1 MGFSENSAKRKVHS
15 NTSLPQEIKEP
26 SHTLNLHLKQL
37 EKRRKE
43 LQNHQKE
50 KIIKIRAEINEK
62 ETKET
67 SNNQENLKA
76 SSLKRR

>member
-43 LQNHQKE
+43 LQNH
-50 KIIKIRAEINEK
+50 
-62 ETKET
+62 
-67 SNNQENLKA
+67 
-76 SSLKRR
+76 